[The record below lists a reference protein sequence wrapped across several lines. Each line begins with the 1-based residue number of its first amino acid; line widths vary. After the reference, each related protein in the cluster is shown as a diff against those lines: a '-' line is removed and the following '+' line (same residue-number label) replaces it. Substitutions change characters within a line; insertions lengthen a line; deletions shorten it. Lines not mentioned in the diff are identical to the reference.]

1 MLADVQVEG
10 TPLERQLTTFGHRI
24 ARWIAAFGVVLVVAG
39 VGVEG
44 IDKFDEVL
52 LFAVAVAV
60 AAVPEGLPS
69 VLTLT
74 LALGTERMAGR
85 KAVVRRL
92 AAVEALG
99 SVTVIATDKTGTLTE
114 NSMSVKALD
123 VADEARALS
132 AIVIASDAE
141 TGGVSGDP
149 LERGLYAFAARRGVD
164 VERLRDDSPHLSV
177 RPFDAQWRFMRA
189 TVRDDDRI
197 ISYVKGAPEV
207 VLDRCDLT
215 ADERSTWTQRIQESA
230 ARGFRVLGLAWT
242 LGESETHMTWI
253 GTVSLW
259 DPPRAEVAGAIEE
272 ACGAGIRVVM
282 GTGDHPATAT
292 AVARSV
298 GIAADN
304 VVTGVEFDGWSDAD
318 RADHI
323 RNVDVFAR
331 VSPET
336 KLALVEAL
344 REDGEIVAMT
354 GDGVNDAPALKRA
367 DIGVAM
373 GQRGSDVSREV
384 ADLVLVDDNFATITA
399 AVEEGRSIYANI
411 LKFLRFLFS
420 TKVALVLLI
429 ALGVTGAALV
439 GLRDDSGGLLVP
451 LIAVQLLWTNII
463 ADGPPALA
471 LGVDRNAGMLRQ
483 PPRPPTAPPS
493 HPTGYSVHSDDGIS
507 QGTDRSRPLLRPSGT
522 GLLGRCDPD
531 WCVPVRV
538 PRTVGLRLSC
548 APDHVQA
555 TSQPYAER
563 HHRCERGVAVADRD
577 DARTT
582 RRPRIGSARHH
593 SLGVGRIRSSRHD
606 RRCRDMVQKDGE
618 AR

>member
-197 ISYVKGAPEV
+197 ISYIKGAPEV

-230 ARGFRVLGLAWT
+230 ARG
-242 LGESETHMTWI
+242 S
-253 GTVSLW
+253 
-259 DPPRAEVAGAIEE
+259 PR
-272 ACGAGIRVVM
+272 
-282 GTGDHPATAT
+282 
-292 AVARSV
+292 
-298 GIAADN
+298 
-304 VVTGVEFDGWSDAD
+304 
-318 RADHI
+318 
-323 RNVDVFAR
+323 
-331 VSPET
+331 
-336 KLALVEAL
+336 
-344 REDGEIVAMT
+344 
-354 GDGVNDAPALKRA
+354 
-367 DIGVAM
+367 
-373 GQRGSDVSREV
+373 
-384 ADLVLVDDNFATITA
+384 
-399 AVEEGRSIYANI
+399 
-411 LKFLRFLFS
+411 
-420 TKVALVLLI
+420 
-429 ALGVTGAALV
+429 
-439 GLRDDSGGLLVP
+439 
-451 LIAVQLLWTNII
+451 
-463 ADGPPALA
+463 
-471 LGVDRNAGMLRQ
+471 
-483 PPRPPTAPPS
+483 
-493 HPTGYSVHSDDGIS
+493 
-507 QGTDRSRPLLRPSGT
+507 
-522 GLLGRCDPD
+522 
-531 WCVPVRV
+531 
-538 PRTVGLRLSC
+538 
-548 APDHVQA
+548 
-555 TSQPYAER
+555 
-563 HHRCERGVAVADRD
+563 
-577 DARTT
+577 
-582 RRPRIGSARHH
+582 
-593 SLGVGRIRSSRHD
+593 
-606 RRCRDMVQKDGE
+606 
-618 AR
+618 